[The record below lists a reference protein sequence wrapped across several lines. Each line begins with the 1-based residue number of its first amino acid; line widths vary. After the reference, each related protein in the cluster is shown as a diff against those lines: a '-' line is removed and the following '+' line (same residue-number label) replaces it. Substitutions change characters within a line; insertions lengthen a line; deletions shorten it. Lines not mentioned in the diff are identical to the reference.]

1 MRETPLTNSAPEYD
15 AGITLEVDENTVE
28 GGKVGAPVMAMDA
41 DMDVLRYTIT
51 GGADMGSFKIG
62 RDSGQV
68 SVGPGTDLDFEG
80 GQTTY
85 VIEVKAE
92 DPFGLSD
99 STTVTIEVQ
108 NVNEAPDLMLV
119 GDVEIMGEAAVD
131 YEENGT
137 GDVATYT
144 SPTGTDW
151 SLSGDDA
158 GLFDI
163 TGGVLTF
170 MSPPDFEAP
179 ADADTD
185 NAYEVTVEVRDRTVT
200 ASMAV
205 TVTVTNVLE
214 ITGETAVDYEENGT
228 EDVATYT
235 SAGDMWSLSGDD
247 AGLFDITGGVLT
259 FMSSPD
265 FEAPADADTDNAYEV
280 TVEVSDGDMDDMLD
294 VTVTVTN
301 AQEIEIT
308 GEAAVDYEENGTG
321 DVATYT
327 STGDMWSLS
336 GDDAGL
342 FDITGGVLTFMAS
355 PDFEA
360 PADAD
365 TDNAYEVTV
374 EVGDSDGTD
383 AASMAV
389 TVTVT
394 NEQEI
399 VITGSTA
406 SDHKENGTEAV
417 GTYTSSVAG
426 VTWSLSGPDADDFT
440 ISGGVLEF
448 TSPPDFEAP
457 TDADADNVYMVTVT
471 AIAEGADDGVLDVAV
486 TVTDMDEVPPAVE
499 VTGSTASDYEENG
512 TGAVGTYTSSE
523 AGATWSLS
531 GEDMDDFSIS
541 SDGVLSFMSSPDF
554 EAPTDADADNVYMV
568 TVTAMAEGADDGSL
582 DVAVTVTDVDEVP
595 PAVEVTGSTAST
607 TRRTAREPS
616 GRTHRPKLARPGRCR
631 VKTWTTSR
639 SAATACSASCPRLT
653 SRRRQ
658 TRTPT
663 TFTW

>member
-1 MRETPLTNSAPEYD
+1 
-15 AGITLEVDENTVE
+15 
-28 GGKVGAPVMAMDA
+28 
-41 DMDVLRYTIT
+41 
-51 GGADMGSFKIG
+51 
-62 RDSGQV
+62 
-68 SVGPGTDLDFEG
+68 
-80 GQTTY
+80 
-85 VIEVKAE
+85 
-92 DPFGLSD
+92 
-99 STTVTIEVQ
+99 
-108 NVNEAPDLMLV
+108 
-119 GDVEIMGEAAVD
+119 
-131 YEENGT
+131 
-137 GDVATYT
+137 
-144 SPTGTDW
+144 
-151 SLSGDDA
+151 
-158 GLFDI
+158 
-163 TGGVLTF
+163 

-185 NAYEVTVEVRDRTVT
+185 NAYEVTVV
-200 ASMAV
+200 
-205 TVTVTNVLE
+205 
-214 ITGETAVDYEENGT
+214 
-228 EDVATYT
+228 
-235 SAGDMWSLSGDD
+235 
-247 AGLFDITGGVLT
+247 
-259 FMSSPD
+259 
-265 FEAPADADTDNAYEV
+265 
-280 TVEVSDGDMDDMLD
+280 VSDGDMDDMLD

-394 NEQEI
+394 NAQEI
-399 VITGSTA
+399 EITGATA
-406 SDHKENGTEAV
+406 VDFEENGTVEVA
-417 GTYTSSVAG
+417 TYTSSVAG

-448 TSPPDFEAP
+448 TSPPDFESP
-457 TDADADNVYMVTVT
+457 ADADTDNEYMVTVEAT
-471 AIAEGADDGVLDVAV
+471 DGENTDTVSVTV
-486 TVTDMDEVPPAVE
+486 TVTDMDEVPPVVE
-499 VTGSTASDYEENG
+499 VTGATAADYEENG

-531 GEDMDDFSIS
+531 GEDKDDFSIS
-541 SDGVLSFMSSPDF
+541 TDGVLSFMSSPDF

-582 DVAVTVTDVDEVP
+582 EVAVTVTDVDEGP
-595 PAVEVTGSTAST
+595 PTVEVTG
-607 TRRTAREPS
+607 
-616 GRTHRPKLARPGRCR
+616 
-631 VKTWTTSR
+631 
-639 SAATACSASCPRLT
+639 ATAVGYEENGTGAVGTYTSSEAGATWSLSGEDKDDFSISTDGVLSFMSSPDFEAPTDADADNVYMVTVTAMAEGADDGSLEVAVTVSDMDEETFDPWSYDADDSGVIERPEVITAIRDYFADMITRDDVVAVIRLYFVNG
-653 SRRRQ
+653 S
-658 TRTPT
+658 
-663 TFTW
+663 